1 MFIHSLF
8 ENKVKFRKDA
18 IALEMDNKVLS
29 YNELNKLSNQM
40 AQSLIESGVKPG
52 EVVGVCLER
61 SFEMI
66 AGLIA
71 VMKAGAAYLPLDTE
85 YPRERLR
92 YMIDHSRVSK
102 VLCHRKFS
110 SLLMGVNKETEVTPL
125 IFEEMSLEKYNGTNP
140 IVDYKNIGLIYV
152 IYTSGSTGHPKG
164 IAMGSKA
171 LCNLID
177 WQNNQGHLGENS
189 ITLQFTPISFDVHFQ
204 EIFST
209 LTSGGKLIL
218 LSDQQR
224 LDTLGLLKIIDEK
237 KVNKLFLPYVALNHL
252 CDMGTQYA
260 HFPQSLKEV
269 TTAGEQLKITRSMR
283 LFFEHLD
290 DAILYNHYGPSET
303 HVVTSF
309 ALSGNPHAWP
319 NIPSIGSPIQNTE
332 LLVLDENLNALAAG
346 NEGEIYIRGV
356 CLADGYLHS
365 EKLTNE
371 RFIQHEKWGR
381 IYRTGDLGYANGDK
395 NYIFMGR
402 RDSQVKMRGYRI
414 ELGEIE
420 LAVERSPYGG
430 PCVVNVIDDGEEN
443 YLCAYVT
450 GTATYNNTR
459 LRESLR
465 AELPEYMVP
474 SYFIKINQIPLT
486 PSGKVDYKNLP
497 SVNNAR
503 PELSNDFEAAST
515 PSQLMIESCWKK
527 HLKVSPLGIDDS
539 FFDLGGNSLMAIR
552 ILAEINQQV
561 RKKISIVNFFQYST
575 IRSLGKFIDER
586 NDLVTQTIEPRKKAE
601 GNQDIAIIA
610 MNGKFPGAENVDEY
624 WEMLLKQNNPLEEF
638 PLEAVNSQVR
648 KECAADN
655 HYVRMQGLYPGQQY
669 FDYNFFGITPR
680 EAELMDPQQRK
691 FLELCH
697 HALELA
703 GYRPESFKGSIGVY
717 AGMGNSKYNR
727 LVELFPEKALQLG
740 DFNVMLGLEKDY
752 IATRAAFKLNLKG
765 PALSIHTGCST
776 SLVAIIE
783 AVKSLRLYQCDMAL
797 AGGISI
803 SGSPNSGHLYQ
814 SGGIFSEDGLC
825 RPFDDKASGTLFTE
839 GGGVVVLKRL
849 SDAQKDGDH
858 IIGVVK
864 GVGLNNDGGDKMSFT
879 APSVRGQSEAIL
891 QAHQDANVKAS
902 TIGYIEAHGTA
913 TPIGD
918 PIEVQALTNAFEITS
933 DDKQYCYLGS
943 VKSNIGHTT
952 AAAGVASFIKSALA
966 VQKGIIPGTA
976 HFEIPNQNLELEKTP
991 FLVTS
996 VAHPFPGVHTQRRA
1010 GVSSVGVGGTNAHV
1024 LLEEY
1029 LDEKEEESMH
1039 LDRLSSPALFKLS
1052 AKTPEQVEKLKIDLI
1067 NQLKQTSCESWKK
1080 IAYTLDVGRKI
1091 FKSKSYVLASSTKD
1105 LEKSL
1110 NSSPKRVLQKEAR
1123 GLVCIFPGQGSQY
1136 VEMGKDLY
1144 EHNEL
1149 FRVLFD
1155 RCNSLISPHLG
1166 YDLKNFI
1173 HQSLPGDSL
1182 NHTFYSQP
1190 SLFVIEYC
1198 LAKFLIDLGYP
1209 VRALLGHSVG
1219 EYVAATIA
1227 GVFSLEDGLK
1237 IIAQRAKI
1245 MRDLPG
1251 GMMIS
1256 VSLEREEINKYTEG
1270 LDVDL
1275 AAING
1280 KRSIVLAGSVEA
1292 VEQLKMRLISGSV
1305 AFVELKT
1312 SHGFHSRMMKP
1323 AVSLFKEFISGLK
1336 LNKPTLP
1343 LYSSVTGKREES
1355 LFTTP
1360 EYWAEQIEKT
1370 VAFYPAADKCM
1381 SDLPM
1386 HVFVEVGPKN
1396 VLSLLLKKEFKE
1408 NIEKG
1413 ECKVVSLF
1421 SASKEKEAHS
1431 FFHALAELWMEGL
1444 NSSQADHLYGD
1455 QDKKRRPAPLYPF
1468 AETPCWLGPFNDHQP
1483 RKFYTEVTTMTDDR
1497 LNSLKEKLS
1506 DLFEKTSGISVGDY
1520 DHDTSFMEMGMDS
1533 LFLTQIS
1540 IQIKKELKVPVTF
1553 RQLVEELTT
1562 INALASYL
1570 SGKVASPKSPV
1581 REPDQD
1587 PDLPEQAPDE
1597 FPSTVPE
1604 PGPTPLPSKPIPGP
1618 TSPGELPGRVFNPMG
1633 HEVQDIINRQLDL
1646 MKEQM
1651 RLLSGVPSAIN
1662 VESIPKNV
1670 VASSQRGADIKLAKD
1685 SFGAQ
1690 AKITIEK
1697 TTKLDKDQSEKIQNF
1712 IKDYISR
1719 TQSSKKF
1726 TQENRRNHAD
1736 PRAVTG
1742 FKPEWKEICYPIVV
1756 QKSLM
1761 QKLWDLDGNDYVDM
1775 TCGFGSNFFGN
1786 QNPVIKKH
1794 VLEQMDRG
1802 IELGPQHPLVSEVSR
1817 MINEMTGNERTAF
1830 CNTGSEAVLGAM
1842 RLARTVTGREK
1853 IIVFSGA
1860 YHGIND
1866 EVILRANKRGDVNP
1880 AAPGI
1885 NNEAVSNMIV
1895 LDYGTAES
1903 LEKIR
1908 ELAGEV
1914 AAVLVEP
1921 VQSRRCN
1928 FHPADFL
1935 KEVRKITEQS
1945 QTCLIF
1951 DEIITG
1957 FRIHPAG
1964 AQGHFGIRADLCTY
1978 GKIVGGGMP
1987 IGVISGK
1994 AEYMDALD
2002 GGFWQYGDDST
2013 PTVGVTYFAGTFVRH
2028 PLALA
2033 AAKGALT
2040 LLKDGGQ
2047 EQFNQLNTRA
2057 RNFVDELNRFLTL
2070 QNTPIEMNHFGG
2082 LLKPKW
2088 NNEVNGGEL
2097 LFALLRFN
2105 GVHVYDGFPWF
2116 INLAHTD
2123 DELQFVLEAFKKS
2136 VRQMQ
2141 ALGLFPQ
2148 GIQEEPMPKK
2158 AKVKIFDPMKA
2169 PMIGAKIG
2177 RDDQGNPAWFMEN
2190 PNKSGEFYLLEG

>member
-8 ENKVKFRKDA
+8 ESKVKFRKDT
-18 IALEMDNKVLS
+18 IALEMGQKVLS
-29 YNELNKLSNQM
+29 YNDLNKLANQM
-40 AQSLIESGVKPG
+40 AHSLIENGVQPG
-52 EVVGVCLER
+52 DIVGVCLER

-71 VMKAGAAYLPLDTE
+71 VMKIGAAYLPLDTE

-110 SLLMGVNKETEVTPL
+110 TLISGSDESTEVTP
-125 IFEEMSLEKYNGTNP
+125 IVFEDIALEKFNGTNP
-140 IVDYKNIGLIYV
+140 IVDLKKASLAYI

-164 IAMGSKA
+164 IAMGTRA
-171 LCNLID
+171 LYNLID
-177 WQNNQGHLGENS
+177 WQNNQGHLGENC
-189 ITLQFTPISFDVHFQ
+189 ITLQFTPVSFDVHFQ

-209 LTSGGKLIL
+209 LTSGGKLVLI
-218 LSDQQR
+218 SDQQR
-224 LDTLGLLKIIDEK
+224 LDTLALLKIIAEK
-237 KVNKLFLPYVALNHL
+237 KINKLFLPYVALNHL
-252 CDMGTQYA
+252 CDIGTQYGQ
-260 HFPQSLKEV
+260 FPQSLKEI
-269 TTAGEQLKITRSMR
+269 TTAGEQLKITRSIR

-290 DAILYNHYGPSET
+290 DATLYNHYGPSET

-309 ALSGNPHAWP
+309 SLAGNPHAWP
-319 NIPSIGSPIQNTE
+319 NLPSIGSPIQNTE

-356 CLADGYLHS
+356 CLAEGYLHS

-381 IYRTGDLGYANGDK
+381 IYRTGDLGYANVDK
-395 NYIFMGR
+395 NYIYMGR

-420 LAVERSPYGG
+420 LAIERSPYGG
-430 PCVVNVIDDGEEN
+430 PCVVNVIDDGQEN
-443 YLCAYVT
+443 YLCAYIT
-450 GTATYNNTR
+450 GTPTYDNSR

-465 AELPEYMVP
+465 SELPEYMVP
-474 SYFIKINQIPLT
+474 SYFIKINHIPLT

-497 SVNNAR
+497 SVNNSR
-503 PELSNDFEAAST
+503 PELGHEFEAAST

-527 HLKVSPLGIDDS
+527 YLKVSPLGIDDS

-561 RKKISIVNFFQYST
+561 RKKISVVNFFQYPT
-575 IRSLGKFIDER
+575 IRLLGKFIDER
-586 NDLVTQTIEPRKKAE
+586 NDLVTQSIEPRKKVAVD
-601 GNQDIAIIA
+601 QDIAIIA
-610 MNGKFPGAENVDEY
+610 MNGKFPGANNLEEFWD
-624 WEMLLKQNNPLEEF
+624 MLLKQNNPLEEF
-638 PLEAVNSQVR
+638 SLEAVHSQVK
-648 KECAADN
+648 KETAADN
-655 HYVRMQGLYPGQQY
+655 HYVRVQGLYPGQQF
-669 FDYNFFGITPR
+669 FDYQFFGITPR

-697 HALELA
+697 HSLELA
-703 GYRPESFKGSIGVY
+703 GYRPESFKGAIGVY

-727 LVELFPEKALQLG
+727 LVELFPEKAMQLG

-803 SGSPNSGHLYQ
+803 SGAPNSGHLFQ
-814 SGGIFSEDGLC
+814 NGGIFSEDGLC
-825 RPFDDKASGTLFTE
+825 RPFDEKASGTLFTE

-849 SDAQKDGDH
+849 TDAQKDGDH
-858 IIGVVK
+858 IIGVIK
-864 GVGLNNDGGDKMSFT
+864 GIGLNNDGSDKMSFT

-891 QAHQDANVKAS
+891 QAHQDADYKAS
-902 TIGYIEAHGTA
+902 TIGYVEAHGTA

-918 PIEVQALTNAFEITS
+918 PIEVQALTNAFETSS

-952 AAAGVASFIKSALA
+952 AAAGVASFIKTALA

-976 HFEIPNQNLELEKTP
+976 NFERPNENLELDKTP
-991 FLVTS
+991 FVVTNS
-996 VAHPFPGVHTQRRA
+996 AHPFPGVHTQRRA
-1010 GVSSVGVGGTNAHV
+1010 GVSSFGVGGTNAHV
-1024 LLEEY
+1024 VLEEY

-1039 LDRLSSPALFKLS
+1039 LDRLSSPAIFKLS
-1052 AKTPEQVEKLKIDLI
+1052 AKSPEQVEKLKLELI

-1091 FKSKSYVLASSTKD
+1091 FRSKSYVIAGGTQD
-1105 LEKSL
+1105 LEKALTTQPQKILS
-1110 NSSPKRVLQKEAR
+1110 KEAR
-1123 GLVCIFPGQGSQY
+1123 GLVCLFPGQGSQY
-1136 VEMGKDLY
+1136 AEMGKELY
-1144 EHNEL
+1144 DSNEL

-1155 RCNSLISPHLG
+1155 RCNSLITPHLG
-1166 YDLKNFI
+1166 YDLKLFI

-1182 NHTFYSQP
+1182 NHTYYSQP

-1198 LAKFLIDLGYP
+1198 LAKLLMELGYP
-1209 VRALLGHSVG
+1209 IQALIGHSVG

-1237 IIAQRAKI
+1237 IISQRAKL

-1256 VSLEREEINKYTEG
+1256 LPLELTELHKYSEG
-1270 LDVDL
+1270 LEIDI

-1280 KRSIVLAGSVEA
+1280 KRNIVLSGSVEA
-1292 VEQLKMRLISGSV
+1292 IEQLKMRLTASSI
-1305 AFVELKT
+1305 AFIELRT
-1312 SHGFHSRMMKP
+1312 SHGFHSRMMKS
-1323 AVSLFKEFISGLK
+1323 AVPLFKEFMSGVK
-1336 LNKPTLP
+1336 FNKPAIP
-1343 LYSSVTGKREES
+1343 LYSSVTGKREDT

-1360 EYWAEQIEKT
+1360 DYWAEQIEKT
-1370 VAFYPAADKCM
+1370 VSFYPAAQNCV
-1381 SDLPM
+1381 SDFPF
-1386 HVFVEVGPKN
+1386 HVFVEAGPKN
-1396 VLSLLLKKEFKE
+1396 VLSLLLRKEFKD

-1413 ECKVVSLF
+1413 DLKVVSLL
-1421 SASKEKEAHS
+1421 STSKEKETFSIHQAIG
-1431 FFHALAELWMEGL
+1431 ELWMEGL
-1444 NSSQADHLYGD
+1444 SASHTDLLYAD
-1455 QDKKRRPAPLYPF
+1455 QDRKRRPAPLYPF

-1483 RKFYTEVTTMTDDR
+1483 RKFYTEGTTMTDDR

-1506 DLFEKTSGISVGDY
+1506 ELFEKSSGISVGDY

-1540 IQIKKELKVPVTF
+1540 IQLKKELKVSVTF

-1562 INALASYL
+1562 INELANYL
-1570 SGKVASPKSPV
+1570 SDKVSAPKSPEK
-1581 REPDQD
+1581 EPDQA
-1587 PDLPEQAPDE
+1587 PDQAPDE
-1597 FPSTVPE
+1597 FPSTVPD
-1604 PGPTPLPSKPIPGP
+1604 PGPSPLPSKPTPIP
-1618 TSPGELPGRVFNPMG
+1618 TSPGELPGRIFNPIG
-1633 HEVQDIINRQLDL
+1633 NEVQDIINRQLDL

-1651 RLLSGVPSAIN
+1651 KLLAGSAVIKTKEN
-1662 VESIPKNV
+1662 LPVSV
-1670 VASSQRGADIKLAKD
+1670 SRGADIKLAKE

-1697 TTKLDKDQSEKIQNF
+1697 TTKLDKDQSERIQNF
-1712 IKDYISR
+1712 IRDYVDK
-1719 TQSSKKF
+1719 TKASKKF
-1726 TQENRRNHAD
+1726 TQDNRKNHAD

-1756 QKSLM
+1756 QKSSM
-1761 QKLWDLDGNDYVDM
+1761 QKLWDLDGNEYVDM

-1786 QNPVIKKH
+1786 QNPVIKKQ
-1794 VLEQMDRG
+1794 VLEQIDRG
-1802 IELGPQHPLVSEVSR
+1802 IELGPQHPLVSDVSR

-1853 IIVFSGA
+1853 IIVFSGS

-1866 EVILRANKRGDVNP
+1866 EVILRANKKGDVNP

-1885 NNEAVSNMIV
+1885 NSEAVSNMIV
-1895 LDYGTAES
+1895 LDYGTSES

-1908 ELAGEV
+1908 ALSGDV

-1921 VQSRRCN
+1921 VQSRRCD
-1928 FHPADFL
+1928 FHPVDFL

-2002 GGFWQYGDDST
+2002 GGFWQYEDDSA

-2033 AAKGALT
+2033 AAKAALT
-2040 LLKDGGQ
+2040 LLKEGGQ
-2047 EQFNQLNTRA
+2047 LQFNQLNSRA
-2057 RNFVDELNRFLTL
+2057 KKFVDELNQFLTL
-2070 QNTPIEMNHFGG
+2070 QNAPIVMNHFGG

-2088 NNEVNGGEL
+2088 TKDVSGGEI

-2116 INLAHTD
+2116 INLAHTEA
-2123 DELQFVLEAFKKS
+2123 ELSAVITAFKKS
-2136 VRQMQ
+2136 VVQMQ
-2141 ALGLFPQ
+2141 KLGLFPK
-2148 GIQEEPMPKK
+2148 GLEEASEAVEKVSAA

-2190 PNKSGEFYLLEG
+2190 PNKSGEFFLLEG